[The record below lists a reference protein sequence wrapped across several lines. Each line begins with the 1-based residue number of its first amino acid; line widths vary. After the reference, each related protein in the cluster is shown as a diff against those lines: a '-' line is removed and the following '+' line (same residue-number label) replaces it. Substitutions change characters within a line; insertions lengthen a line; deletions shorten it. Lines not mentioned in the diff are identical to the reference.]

1 MQRKAI
7 RKVANG
13 MQTFDAFAAAAVK
26 RHWFHARASCHAEA
40 IYDDKLDPNYIQ
52 HEWHVMRQTERE
64 ELGVAQMVL
73 LEVLQ
78 TLRGVKKPETRDRE
92 VNLAEERIKSVEELG
107 TILPELLRNM
117 CIWRCMILFIS
128 GSVESSICCDAA
140 LA

>member
-1 MQRKAI
+1 MECKCLTRLPQPRAKDIGFMHEPHVMRKLYMTT
-7 RKVANG
+7 G
-13 MQTFDAFAAAAVK
+13 
-26 RHWFHARASCHAEA
+26 
-40 IYDDKLDPNYIQ
+40 LDPNYVQ

-64 ELGVAQMVL
+64 ELGVAQMVF

-78 TLRGVKKPETRDRE
+78 TLRGVKKPEMRDRE
-92 VNLAEERIKSVEELG
+92 VNLAEERIKSVEEFG

-117 CIWRCMILFIS
+117 CIWRCLILFIS